1 MANRVP
7 VSHVT
12 SDALLGGVI
21 QRPRETVNNEG
32 TKVPAHGNYFK
43 SKGESQ
49 ERAIKRITN
58 AE

>member
-1 MANRVP
+1 M
-7 VSHVT
+7 SHVT